1 MDVAYS
7 TSHWHHLCTRVS
19 VVVGQKR
26 PVCLAFKNS
35 VTWLILGRL
44 DDAEHALRRLTS
56 KGDHDFDPA
65 KTIAMMLHTDELEKE
80 TTSGTHYWDCFRGTD
95 LRRTEIACVVWMI
108 QTLCGSGLQGYSTQF
123 YEQAGIAV
131 TYSFDFAMGQYAL
144 GALGTFLSW
153 FAMAHIGRRKLY
165 LWGLI
170 AMCITLF
177 IIGFVGIAPK
187 YNKAAPWVVG
197 TMLLVF
203 TFIYDLTVGP
213 VCYCLVAEI
222 SSTRLRSKT
231 IVLAR
236 NFYNIVGI
244 FNNIITPRMINPT
257 AWDWGA
263 KAGFFWGVSCF
274 LCIVWVWFRLPE
286 PKGKTYAELDVLFE
300 RRVKARDFAK
310 ANVDPFRGDTLVVRQ
325 GSVVRVRSQESEEEK
340 GAVHLNEKI
349 A

>member
-1 MDVAYS
+1 
-7 TSHWHHLCTRVS
+7 
-19 VVVGQKR
+19 
-26 PVCLAFKNS
+26 
-35 VTWLILGRL
+35 
-44 DDAEHALRRLTS
+44 
-56 KGDHDFDPA
+56 
-65 KTIAMMLHTDELEKE
+65 
-80 TTSGTHYWDCFRGTD
+80 
-95 LRRTEIACVVWMI
+95 
-108 QTLCGSGLQGYSTQF
+108 
-123 YEQAGIAV
+123 
-131 TYSFDFAMGQYAL
+131 
-144 GALGTFLSW
+144 
-153 FAMAHIGRRKLY
+153 
-165 LWGLI
+165 
-170 AMCITLF
+170 MCITLF

-187 YNKAAPWVVG
+187 SNKAAPWVVG

-310 ANVDPFRGDTLVVRQ
+310 ANVDPFRGDTLEVRQ

-340 GAVHLNEKI
+340 AAVHMNEKI